1 MRQLAAVALMA
12 AFVASGCGIV
22 GRQLTQRGVPDQPGD
37 PSRVGPAVVIGGA
50 ADAAGTWRAWVYRT
64 NDGSIC
70 LSIESNENG
79 SSGCSSDLE
88 GITGMGRSSGGY
100 VRLRQRRLPETP
112 RDDRVDPVRRRQDR
126 DGPARPHRGDPTGR
140 PLLRGA
146 ATAELRGERHRHP
159 RRRRE
164 CARDA
169 GQSVRRSGQG
179 PASGSLPL
187 LRRGGRNRQP
197 AAPAST
203 VVEPPFGDGASNS
216 AMKRTPTAN
225 TAVARIAIPAPTN
238 SAVA

>member
-88 GITGMGRSSGGY
+88 GITGMGRSSGGSFDY
-100 VRLRQRRLPETP
+100 VSGGSLKPLATTASIRFADGKTATVPLVAIVAIQPGARFFAARLPPSSEVSGIDILDAAGNVLETLANP
-112 RDDRVDPVRRRQDR
+112 FDDPVKV
-126 DGPARPHRGDPTGR
+126 PP
-140 PLLRGA
+140 
-146 ATAELRGERHRHP
+146 
-159 RRRRE
+159 
-164 CARDA
+164 
-169 GQSVRRSGQG
+169 
-179 PASGSLPL
+179 
-187 LRRGGRNRQP
+187 P
-197 AAPAST
+197 AASPS
-203 VVEPPFGDGASNS
+203 
-216 AMKRTPTAN
+216 
-225 TAVARIAIPAPTN
+225 
-238 SAVA
+238 